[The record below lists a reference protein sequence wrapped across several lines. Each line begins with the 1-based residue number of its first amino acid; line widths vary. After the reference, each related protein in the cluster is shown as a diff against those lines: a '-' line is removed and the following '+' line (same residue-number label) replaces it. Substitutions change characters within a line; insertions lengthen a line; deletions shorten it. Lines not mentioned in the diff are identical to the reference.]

1 MEDVVFLL
9 TISACAIAHRD
20 SASLFDCLLIL
31 DLNVTSDSRN
41 CVHFAPIISGQT
53 VPFSVEELPHGLPK
67 HLVARPVVLLPSKFV
82 EVDVGDV
89 AVLFLLGS
97 DEEHASDLGISVQ
110 PLVF

>member
-41 CVHFAPIISGQT
+41 FIHFAPIISDKI
-53 VPFSVEELPHGLPK
+53 VPFSVVELPHNLSK
-67 HLVARPVVLLPSKFV
+67 HLVARPVVLLP
-82 EVDVGDV
+82 
-89 AVLFLLGS
+89 
-97 DEEHASDLGISVQ
+97 
-110 PLVF
+110 